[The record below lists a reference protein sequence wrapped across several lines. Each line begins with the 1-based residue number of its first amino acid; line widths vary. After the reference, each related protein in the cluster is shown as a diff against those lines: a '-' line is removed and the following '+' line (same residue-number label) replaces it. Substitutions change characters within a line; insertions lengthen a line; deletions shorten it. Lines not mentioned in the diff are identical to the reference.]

1 MSYKIWPTAS
11 GYCVI
16 DSGTQAPVTDSMDKR
31 AAMRTAHQYNV
42 NGLPSAK
49 ASKVVEELT
58 LAATEEAEVS
68 NPEPQKRGR
77 KKTR

>member
-16 DSGTQAPVTDSMDKR
+16 DSETHNSVTDSMDKR
-31 AAMRTAHQYNV
+31 AAMRTAHDYNV

-49 ASKVVEELT
+49 VSKVVEELT
-58 LAATEEAEVS
+58 AAATEEAAVS